1 MQIAI
6 EPPMCGVAPEMREQL
21 AAAIANGSTRDYVSI
36 RAIVA
41 AGCERDDRVARL
53 TAMGRE
59 FVTDVRR
66 RARTGG
72 VTALLAEPPS
82 LHERV
87 LESATRQIVADDGR
101 ELVTMQRL
109 SRDSGIPRRT
119 LYNLYAA
126 NELDA
131 ACRRRSQTI
140 WRARFEHAV
149 LTATADPKRRL
160 FAVVDALDA
169 WVASRRFRV
178 DQALSARASI
188 TERLQDDDVREH
200 LAEIDRFA
208 TALAVAARLASPG
221 VFAAFVA
228 TSVAGAVA
236 WYDRRA
242 AARAASIV
250 FVEREI
256 ARRR

>member
-1 MQIAI
+1 MATEQRIFAI
-6 EPPMCGVAPEMREQL
+6 VAGVREQL
-21 AAAIANGSTRDYVSI
+21 AAAVADGSARDYVTI
-36 RAIVA
+36 RAIA
-41 AGCERDDRVARL
+41 AASSERDDRVARL
-53 TAMGRE
+53 TAMGRD

-72 VTALLAEPPS
+72 VAALLAEPPS
-82 LHERV
+82 LRERV

-109 SRDSGIPRRT
+109 ARDSGIPRRT

-126 NELDA
+126 AELDA

-140 WRARFEHAV
+140 WRVRFEHAV
-149 LTATADPKRRL
+149 LAATADPKRRL
-160 FAVVDALDA
+160 FAVIDALDA
-169 WVASRRFRV
+169 WVGSKRFRV
-178 DQALSARASI
+178 DLALSARPRI
-188 TERLQDDDVREH
+188 TERPQDDDLREH

-208 TALAVAARLASPG
+208 TELGVAARLASPS

-228 TSVAGAVA
+228 MSVAGAAA

-250 FVEREI
+250 FVEREL
-256 ARRR
+256 ARRH

>member
-1 MQIAI
+1 
-6 EPPMCGVAPEMREQL
+6 MREQL
-21 AAAIANGSTRDYVSI
+21 AAAIGASAHDYVAI

-41 AGCERDDRVARL
+41 TGRERDDRIARL

-59 FVTDVRR
+59 FVTEVRR
-66 RARTGG
+66 RARDRD
-72 VTALLAEPPS
+72 VAALLAEPPS
-82 LHERV
+82 LRERV
-87 LESATRQIVADDGR
+87 LECATCQIVLEDGR

-109 SRDSGIPRRT
+109 SRDGGIPRRT
-119 LYNLYAA
+119 LYNMYSAS
-126 NELDA
+126 ELDA

-149 LTATADPKRRL
+149 LGSTADPKRRL
-160 FAVVDALDA
+160 FAVFDTLGA
-169 WVASRRFRV
+169 WVGSDRFRA
-178 DQALSARASI
+178 DQALCARPAI
-188 TERLQDDDVREH
+188 TERQQDDDMREH

-208 TALAVAARLASPG
+208 TELGAAARLAAPG
-221 VFAAFVA
+221 AFAAFVV
-228 TSVAGAVA
+228 TSVAGALG

-242 AARAASIV
+242 AAHSASIA